1 MVLLTPA
8 EVSPSASRAPRD
20 RERAR
25 RVGRG
30 QLPDGEHDD
39 GSPRPEA
46 KDEGPRPAGQGEETN
61 PRPAPDAA
69 TAETTAEE
77 REARR
82 PASGTEG
89 PRPDYQATEAPVAR
103 APATPEIVQ
112 TEADAPGVKT

>member
-46 KDEGPRPAGQGEETN
+46 
-61 PRPAPDAA
+61 
-69 TAETTAEE
+69 TA
-77 REARR
+77 REAH
-82 PASGTEG
+82 
-89 PRPDYQATEAPVAR
+89 D
-103 APATPEIVQ
+103 PEP
-112 TEADAPGVKT
+112 ESEE